1 MDDPD
6 QLERMVKVYWKS
18 TCQTCRRVV
27 KELNEKGVKIELY
40 DLTKTPPSRE
50 ILKSLAVRYGI
61 NNLLRKRSKHYDP
74 KRFKGKSEEELIEI
88 MIRNTDLI
96 RRPIL
101 VIDQTV
107 ILGDDKAS
115 LKLIEGR
122 RD

>member
-1 MDDPD
+1 
-6 QLERMVKVYWKS
+6 MVKVYWKS

>member
-6 QLERMVKVYWKS
+6 QLERMVRVYWKP

-27 KELNEKGVKIELY
+27 KELDEKGVKIELY

-61 NNLLRKRSKHYDP
+61 NNLFRKRSKHYDP
-74 KRFKGKSEEELIEI
+74 KRFKGKSEEELFEI

-101 VIDQTV
+101 VIDEMV

-115 LKLIEGR
+115 LKMIEDR

>member
-1 MDDPD
+1 
-6 QLERMVKVYWKS
+6 MVKVYWKS

-88 MIRNTDLI
+88 MIGNTDLI

-101 VIDQTV
+101 VIDQMI